1 MFYDDFKDCIWAHA
15 ELICT
20 VKMSDRS
27 QMKPYKFLI
36 DTAISVSA
44 PAHYSLNLIPGAAIL
59 KVSLILVLKPLS
71 KLEDVANV
79 ITPFSDNL
87 R

>member
-1 MFYDDFKDCIWAHA
+1 MIYDDFEDCIWANA

-20 VKMSDRS
+20 VKMS
-27 QMKPYKFLI
+27 QMKPYKFLN

-44 PAHYSLNLIPGAAIL
+44 PAHYSLNLVPGAAIL

-79 ITPFSDNL
+79 INPFSANL